1 MNLRAVLFDFGMV
14 LSTSPVASAHE
25 TLLGISALQADI
37 FDRHYWAHRHAYDEG
52 KFTGESYWQ
61 QVASDAG
68 INLSDQ
74 QIRDLIA
81 ADISM
86 WSGINAP
93 MLEWARSVGNA
104 GLRTGILS
112 NIGFELATAMENNFP
127 WVAEFKYTIWSC
139 REAIAKPDPEIFR
152 RAQEKLQVV
161 PQEILFID
169 DREENIRAAREF
181 GFLGILFKD
190 VDQLKRDL
198 KEQGLTKLLPVL

>member
-139 REAIAKPDPEIFR
+139 REAMAKPDPKIFR
-152 RAQEKLQVV
+152 RAQEKLQVA
-161 PQEILFID
+161 PQETLFID

-181 GFLGILFKD
+181 GFLVILFKD

>member
-25 TLLGISALQADI
+25 TLLEISALQADI

-68 INLSDQ
+68 INLCDQ

>member
-25 TLLGISALQADI
+25 TLLEISALQADV

-127 WVAEFKYTIWSC
+127 WVDEFKYTIWSC
-139 REAIAKPDPEIFR
+139 RLAMAKPDPKIFHC
-152 RAQEKLQVV
+152 AQQKLDVAA
-161 PQEILFID
+161 QEILFID
-169 DREENIRAAREF
+169 DREENIRAAREL
-181 GFLGILFKD
+181 GFIGIVFKD
-190 VDQLKRDL
+190 VSRLKRDL
-198 KEQGLTKLLPVL
+198 KDQGLSNLLPAL